1 MASRSYLAKY
11 GPQLLA
17 KGYPIVPIRAHAKHP
32 GFDGWQQTEA
42 DTAQLKKWLSN
53 GFAQGGVGVLTRDLP
68 AVDIDVQDPELVQ
81 QLVAWCEEHIGPT
94 VQRVGRA
101 PKQLLAYRTDEPFAK
116 IASTKYVDFLGL
128 EHKVEI
134 LGDGQ
139 QFVAYAKHP
148 DTGQPYEW
156 VSDDSLVDVDVDA
169 LPLIDATQA
178 RELVDYFESLIPDD
192 WEVAET
198 APSSKSVD
206 MSIPEE
212 ERVLAHAKP
221 KVDIS
226 TVKLAAALGLLDP
239 DMRMHD
245 WVRIGMALYHQYDGS
260 AEGFGLWD
268 VWSADGAKYDEKEM
282 RARWKSFKADL
293 RGTNPVTVATIIQ
306 LAKAEKKKTDKK
318 KPPIDKFLDRYVFVE
333 HGNLVCDL
341 HKPPHCAVSQLSEF
355 KNATA
360 NVRHLVPAPTKM
372 EPEKTKLQPVH
383 FAWLVDPDR
392 KTAQGTRYDPSE
404 AFFFEDSHHSDIWW
418 VNEFSMPEFDE
429 GAGETEIFYEHAS
442 YLFPIKREREWF
454 IDWMAFNLQYPERRC
469 NVTPLHIALA
479 HGTGRGWLVQLMGK
493 LLGQW
498 NCTKTKM
505 AVLCGEGSAGSYQ
518 DYLDKS
524 LFCAIEEVREGGR
537 RYSISDK
544 TRDLLEAPYLEVNVK
559 FGGKKT
565 QAVFTN
571 FFLMSNH
578 PDALVIGEED
588 RRINVFTGPDK
599 ARDGAYYLALYE
611 WLGTDGVA
619 ALYQELMGRDL
630 SKFDWQ
636 HSFVTAARSR
646 MIDSNRTET
655 ETLFHEFMKEPPFPA
670 MTFTQIVQAMLVL
683 SERDTFDT
691 NIDEGQLLKLL
702 QHHAT
707 QAARMKIGGRQGK
720 ARRPW
725 VLDAAIQRDTKAIRE
740 AVTEC
745 GL

>member
-1 MASRSYLAKY
+1 MTGRSYLAKF
-11 GPQLLA
+11 GPRLLE
-17 KGYPIVPIRAHAKHP
+17 KGYPIVPIRPNAKHP
-32 GFDGWQQTEA
+32 GFDGWQRVSA
-42 DTAQLKKWLSN
+42 DEGLLKKWLSN

-156 VSDDSLVDVDVDA
+156 ISEDGLADIDIED
-169 LPLIDATQA
+169 LPVIHAEQA

-192 WEVAET
+192 WEVAEK
-198 APSSKSVD
+198 APSSKTVDLSV
-206 MSIPEE
+206 PEE

-226 TVKLAAALGLLDP
+226 TAKLTKALSYLDP

-245 WVRIGMALYHQYDGS
+245 WVRIGMALFHQYDGK

-268 VWSADGAKYDEKEM
+268 AWSADGAKYDEKEM

-293 RGTNPVTVATIIQ
+293 RGTNPVTVATILQ
-306 LAKAEKKKTDKK
+306 MAKAEKRKPNDKQA
-318 KPPIDKFLDRYVFVE
+318 PIDRFLDRYVFVE
-333 HGNLVCDL
+333 HGNSVCDL
-341 HKPPHCAVSQLSEF
+341 DKPPHCAVSQLSEF

-360 NVRHLVPAPTKM
+360 NVRHLVPAPTKA

-383 FAWLVDPDR
+383 YAWLVDPDR
-392 KTAQGTRYDPSE
+392 KTAQGVRYDPSE
-404 AFFFEDSHHSDIWW
+404 PIFFQDADHGDLWW
-418 VNEFSMPEFDE
+418 VNEFSMPSFNE
-429 GAGETEIFYEHAS
+429 GAGAVDIFHDHMD
-442 YLFPIKREREWF
+442 YLFPVKRERQWF
-454 IDWMAFNLQYPERRC
+454 IDWMAFNLQHPERRC
-469 NVTPLHIALA
+469 KVTPLHISLA
-479 HGTGRGWLVQLMGK
+479 HGTGRGWVVELMGR

-505 AVLCGEGSAGSYQ
+505 GVLCGEGSAGSYQ

-578 PDALVIGEED
+578 PDALVITNED
-588 RRINVFTGPDK
+588 RRINVFRGPDK
-599 ARDGAYYLALYE
+599 ARDGAYYMTLYK
-611 WLGTDGVA
+611 WLETDGVA
-619 ALYQELMGRDL
+619 ALYHALMGRDL

-636 HSFVTAARSR
+636 HSFVTPARSR

-655 ETLFHEFMKEPPFPA
+655 ETLFHEFMIEPPFPA
-670 MTFTQIVQAMLVL
+670 MTFTQIVQAMLAL
-683 SERDTFDT
+683 SEREAFDT

-702 QHHAT
+702 QHHAR
-707 QAARMKIGGRQGK
+707 QADRMKIGGRHGK

-725 VLDAAIQRDTKAIRE
+725 VLDAAIEQDTDAIRE
-740 AVTEC
+740 AVSKC